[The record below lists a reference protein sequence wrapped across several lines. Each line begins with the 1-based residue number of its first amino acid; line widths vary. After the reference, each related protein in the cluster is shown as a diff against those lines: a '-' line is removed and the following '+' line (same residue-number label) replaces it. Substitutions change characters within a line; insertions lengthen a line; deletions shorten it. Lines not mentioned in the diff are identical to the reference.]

1 MIFIVLFPLILI
13 FTVLN
18 IVRNAIIKT
27 QNPGLGRRNR
37 NVVPADKIVEDP
49 DLIVINTSTL

>member
-49 DLIVINTSTL
+49 DLIVINNSTL